1 MTHSAPRLTGIP
13 ICMASST
20 PHQAKP
26 LCIDLDGTL
35 LRTDLL
41 HESILALL
49 SRNFLCFFL
58 FPLWLLKGK
67 AGFKREIAK
76 RVALAPETLPY
87 DTRVLD
93 LLRTT
98 PQRPRV
104 LCTASD
110 ELLAGPVAK
119 HLGLFEDVLASDGC
133 INLGGTAKATALI
146 ERYGERGFDYAGNAP
161 VDLKVWAHAHGAL
174 AVNAS
179 SGLAQAAGKLANGN
193 LVAHL
198 PRAASGLRVWAKA
211 LRLHQW
217 LKNLLVL
224 VPLLTAHRFLDPTAI
239 IQSIGS
245 FIAFGLC
252 ASGTYLLNDLLDL
265 APDRL
270 HPRKRKR
277 PFAAGTLPIMHG
289 LLAVPLLVLAGF
301 AIAFAIGPAFAL
313 VLLAYCV
320 LTLGYSFKLKRIV
333 MIDVVMLASLY
344 TVRIVA
350 GAVAIDQPLSFWLL
364 AFSMFIFLS
373 LALLKRY
380 TELDS
385 ARSSGKEKAAGRGY
399 GTADLPLLQS
409 LGAAAGYISVMV
421 LALYINSPESLKLYA
436 RPQVL
441 WLLCPLLLYWI
452 SRAWIIA
459 HRGNMHDDP
468 VVFAATD
475 RGSQI
480 IVLLFAV
487 AALAAL

>member
-1 MTHSAPRLTGIP
+1 ME
-13 ICMASST
+13 SSSF
-20 PHQAKP
+20 PSDRA

-49 SRNFLCFFL
+49 SRNFLYLFL
-58 FPLWLLKGK
+58 LPFWLLKGK
-67 AGFKREIAK
+67 AGFKREIAR
-76 RVALAPETLPY
+76 RVTITSETLPY
-87 DTRVLD
+87 DERVLD

-98 PQRPRV
+98 MQRPRV

-110 ELLAGPVAK
+110 ALLAEPIAR
-119 HLGLFEDVLASDGC
+119 HLGLFEDVLASDGR
-133 INLGGTAKATALI
+133 INLGGRAKASALV

-161 VDLKVWAHAHGAL
+161 VDLKVWAHAAGAIV
-174 AVNAS
+174 VNARPL
-179 SGLAQAAGKLANGN
+179 LARAAGTMTEVHGQ
-193 LVAHL
+193 L
-198 PRAASGLRVWAKA
+198 PRTVPGIRVWGKA

-224 VPLLTAHRFLDPTAI
+224 VPLLAAHRFLDPAAVG
-239 IQSIGS
+239 QSVGA
-245 FIAFGLC
+245 FLTFGLC

-277 PFAAGTLPIMHG
+277 PFAVGTLPIRHG

-301 AIAFAIGPAFAL
+301 ALALFIGPLFAL
-313 VLLAYCV
+313 TLLTYCAM
-320 LTLGYSFKLKRIV
+320 TLGYSFKLKRIV
-333 MIDVVMLASLY
+333 MIDVVMLAALY
-344 TVRIVA
+344 TIRIVA

-421 LALYINSPESLKLYA
+421 LALYINSPESLKLYT

-452 SRAWIIA
+452 SRAWVIA
-459 HRGNMHDDP
+459 HRGHMHDDP

-480 IVLLFAV
+480 IVLLFV
-487 AALAAL
+487 VVALAAL